1 MDLHEWE
8 MVWICIL
15 IFSVEVEMNG
25 QEKKEIQ
32 QEEMAIRQMFIGLNM
47 KREVGQDFS
56 NVSLHISS
64 CKIDLRNIHI
74 CRNVLKVGM
83 KQKMRYSFLLWRK
96 SKPPSLTENKKCN
109 MRLKDVFLIDVC
121 AK

>member
-32 QEEMAIRQMFIGLNM
+32 QEEMAIRQMLIGLNM

-56 NVSLHISS
+56 NVSLHTFS

-83 KQKMRYSFLLWRK
+83 KQ
-96 SKPPSLTENKKCN
+96 
-109 MRLKDVFLIDVC
+109 
-121 AK
+121 